1 MKRASLFD
9 GFWKD
14 MSGRRMRRLTHA
26 EMAEVW
32 APLGEA
38 SGHSRGAG
46 VVSAH
51 ESGFQ
56 AL

>member
-14 MSGRRMRRLTHA
+14 MSGRRMRRLTRA

-32 APLGEA
+32 RLWAKHGDIREGRVR
-38 SGHSRGAG
+38 S
-46 VVSAH
+46 
-51 ESGFQ
+51 
-56 AL
+56 